1 MYNQISLLLLAHPSG
16 IDSDLTR
23 YLPAA
28 LGLSLDDVS
37 HVENLSDILVK
48 SKSLWLKPGSGSLV
62 SMLAVVSDVMP
73 VHLMTPLKT
82 VPNCHVLAEL
92 LMSDY
97 GESVELSVEF
107 CDQVIRM
114 ARHIVSAASSAS
126 MREGLPIKMAPSPA
140 VFTPFLAYFAE
151 DDEIEIEAEVVYCAV
166 GKDLVAPIGPVEDHV
181 SIYMPRLF
189 LDETMAD
196 QTPEVVVIQSVG
208 FDAPIDETYALP
220 SDSSEEIDDAKGYAE
235 DKRQEMVEAATFEDH
250 IDRAIT
256 ELIGV
261 EDKALLD
268 ELTSVGPEG
277 HLDYLEGLTDGDIDA
292 DWEDDFKL
300 LDFTTYI
307 SQAAGLFVVRP
318 GEPDNYKGFE
328 PDRIIT
334 ESSVVNTEFCE
345 SLRNGFGVTRPLM
358 VAVPEDSEHTYTE
371 AVLRVAQSYA
381 KRLNSK
387 ARKATL
393 DAIGVKA
400 LRANIIV
407 AENLLLTDE
416 VVIEDESASVDF
428 LTAVTVM
435 LPPLGKSKAKMPKIV
450 ELMSKRVKSL
460 SQDSRYIGFVA
471 SDSDVFGA
479 KPAYTNVKNMFFSGV
494 TDELSMIAS
503 YGNVA
508 VYGYEEASA
517 FGWSEYTNI
526 CKKYAQ
532 SYHETFMPESLTYV
546 FIFKASTGD

>member
-1 MYNQISLLLLAHPSG
+1 MSNQISLLLLAHPNG

-37 HVENLSDILVK
+37 HVENLSDVLVK
-48 SKSLWLKPGSGSLV
+48 SKSLWLKPVSGNLV
-62 SMLAVVSDVMP
+62 SMLVIVSDVMP
-73 VHLMTPLKT
+73 VHLMTPLMT

-97 GESVELSVEF
+97 GESVELSVGF
-107 CDQVIRM
+107 CDQAIIM
-114 ARHIVSAASSAS
+114 ARHIVSASSSAS
-126 MREGLPIKMAPSPA
+126 MREGVPIKLAPSPT
-140 VFTPFLAYFAE
+140 VFEPFLAYFAE
-151 DDEIEIEAEVVYCAV
+151 DDEIEVEIVYCAI

-181 SIYMPRLF
+181 SVYMPSLF

-196 QTPEVVVIQSVG
+196 QTPEVIAIQPCA
-208 FDAPIDETYALP
+208 FAAPIDETYALP

-277 HLDYLEGLTDGDIDA
+277 HLAYLEGLDDGDIDA

-387 ARKATL
+387 ARKATR